1 MKKADLSSIL
11 IPVTLLLVAV
21 TAEAQ
26 QPKKVPRIGYLGGV
40 SPSSNPARIDA
51 FRQGCTTL
59 GTRRGKISSSSGD
72 TMREKSIAYPRS
84 RLS

>member
-1 MKKADLSSIL
+1 MKKAGLSSIL
-11 IPVTLLLVAV
+11 IAVVLLAVGV

-26 QPKKVPRIGYLGGV
+26 QAKKVFRIGYLGGV

-51 FRQGCTTL
+51 FRQGLHDL
-59 GTRRGKISSSSGD
+59 GYAEGKISSSSGD
-72 TMREKSIAYPRS
+72 TMRGKSIAYPRS